1 MAANGP
7 CGGPPLSLKPQDI
20 CVLLKILAL
29 DRAPWSYSQLAYEL
43 GMSASEVHAGVKRAT
58 EASLMRL
65 EEGWG
70 MPDPDA
76 LEELLVHGVKYLF
89 TPARG
94 GLTQGMP
101 TSYAAPPLNRVLTSP
116 EEPPPVWPDAEG
128 NVRGYEFSPLYKS
141 VPFAA
146 RRDAKLYELLALVD
160 AIRGGAE
167 TTREA
172 AIRELRARLGTQSA
186 NGIGPGPTPPEA
198 SGSRAAASKVRR
210 GGNGQ
215 ENQRI
220 YRRRH
225 RDS

>member
-1 MAANGP
+1 
-7 CGGPPLSLKPQDI
+7 LSLKPQDI

-29 DRAPWSYSQLAYEL
+29 DRSPWSYSQLAYEL

-70 MPDPDA
+70 TPDPGA
-76 LEELLVHGVKYLF
+76 LEEFLVHGVRYVF
-89 TPARG
+89 TPAHG
-94 GLTQGMP
+94 GLTRGMP
-101 TSYAAPPLNRVLTSP
+101 TSHAAPPLNRVLPRP
-116 EEPPPVWPDAEG
+116 EEPPPVWPDGQGE
-128 NVRGYEFSPLYKS
+128 VRGYEFSPLYKS

-146 RRDAKLYELLALVD
+146 RRDPKLYELLALVD

-167 TTREA
+167 KTREA
-172 AIRELRARLGTQSA
+172 AIRELRIRLGTQSA
-186 NGIGPGPTPPEA
+186 NGKGPAAALPEA
-198 SGSRAAASKVRR
+198 PGSRPAATGVRR

-215 ENQRI
+215 ENQRV